1 MSRHPSLHFIS
12 SLSGSLG
19 SGARVLLAATAM
31 SLVGCGSAWA
41 ADGDV
46 NEAVLK
52 KMEAMEKRI
61 QSLEAELKQKRTS
74 DAATQAAPADK
85 PAPTEKKQAAGSE
98 KAQKRPSGAEADK
111 GAKVAVVPAAPQDP
125 KSDKPS
131 SKSKTPDFSTP
142 PSDLPILG
150 VAPSPVAGLS
160 IGAYGEVKFGTMQNP
175 AANGQWQNGFDTAR
189 MVLLPTYAITDN
201 IIFNAEIEFEHAG
214 SGFDNDD
221 KLHGTAEI
229 EQLWIDFK
237 IIDQFNWRAP
247 GIDLIPIGYI
257 NQHHEPTQF
266 YSVNRPE
273 LYNGIIPSTWKAP
286 ATSIYGTITDGLKY
300 QVMLSATNE
309 DFGDSFANR
318 TDARTVPPPGTPYF
332 PGIDGLNALAFS
344 NPPLGDFQQL
354 SNTLAVSGRLDFA
367 PPFLPGFNGS
377 VSGYYSP
384 NTTPRGAHDDFGNL
398 LGSSSLAMF
407 DAEFR
412 YRVPNTGLELRGEYV
427 LVGFGD
433 PANLRANNDSDPTNN
448 VGKSMFGYFGEI
460 AYHVPLGTIL
470 SSEWE
475 AVPYYNYTY
484 QNLQTGGFAGT
495 DLNTPTGAGQRQF
508 HTAGVA
514 VFPSPKVVLK
524 AEYQH
529 VIDKSLIGALSDSY
543 LGGVGFFF

>member
-1 MSRHPSLHFIS
+1 M
-12 SLSGSLG
+12 
-19 SGARVLLAATAM
+19 LLAATAM

-46 NEAVLK
+46 SEAVLK

-61 QSLEAELKQKRTS
+61 QSLEAELKKKQTAE
-74 DAATQAAPADK
+74 AAPQAAPADK

-98 KAQKRPSGAEADK
+98 QAQKKPSGAEADK
-111 GAKVAVVPAAPQDP
+111 GAKVAVAPAAPQDP

-286 ATSIYGTITDGLKY
+286 ATSVYGTITDGLKY

-398 LGSSSLAMF
+398 LGGSSLAMF

-427 LVGFGD
+427 HVGFGD
-433 PANLRANNDSDPTNN
+433 PANLRANNDSDPTDN

-470 SSEWE
+470 NSEWE

-529 VIDKSLIGALSDSY
+529 VIDRSLIGALSDSY

>member
-1 MSRHPSLHFIS
+1 M
-12 SLSGSLG
+12 
-19 SGARVLLAATAM
+19 LLAATAV
-31 SLVGCGSAWA
+31 SVIGCSSARA

-46 NEAVLK
+46 NDAVLK

-61 QSLEAELKQKRTS
+61 QSLEAELKQKRIA
-74 DAATQAAPADK
+74 DAAGPASPAEK
-85 PAPTEKKQAAGSE
+85 PAPQEKKQASGAE
-98 KAQKRPSGAEADK
+98 KTQKKSPAAEADK
-111 GAKVAVVPAAPQDP
+111 GAKVAAAPEPPQDP
-125 KSDKPS
+125 KSKPS
-131 SKSKTPDFSTP
+131 SKAKTPDFSTP

-247 GIDLIPIGYI
+247 GIDLVPIGYI

-273 LYNGIIPSTWKAP
+273 LYNGIIPSTWKVP
-286 ATSIYGTITDGLKY
+286 GTSVYGTISEDLKY
-300 QVMLSATNE
+300 QVMVSATNE
-309 DFGDSFANR
+309 DFGDSFDNR
-318 TDARTVPPPGTPYF
+318 TAAKTVPLPGTPYF
-332 PGIDGLNALAFS
+332 PGINGLNALAFS

-354 SNTLAVSGRLDFA
+354 SNAVAVSGRLDFT
-367 PPFLPGFNGS
+367 PTFLPGFGGS
-377 VSGYYSP
+377 ISAYYSP
-384 NTTPRGAHDDFGNL
+384 NTTPRGAHDDFGNF

-427 LVGFGD
+427 RVGFGN
-433 PANLRANNDSDPTNN
+433 PANLRANNDSDPTEN

-460 AYHVPLGTIL
+460 AYHIPLGTIL
-470 SSEWE
+470 KSEWE
-475 AVPYYNYTY
+475 AVPFYNYTY
-484 QNLQTGGFAGT
+484 ENLQAGGFAGT
-495 DLNTPTGAGQRQF
+495 DANLPTGAGQRQF

-514 VFPSPKVVLK
+514 VFPSPKIVLK
-524 AEYQH
+524 ATYQH
-529 VIDKSLIGALSDSY
+529 VIDKSLVGALSDSY

>member
-1 MSRHPSLHFIS
+1 ML
-12 SLSGSLG
+12 LS
-19 SGARVLLAATAM
+19 ATAIL
-31 SLVGCGSAWA
+31 LVGCSGAWA

-46 NEAVLK
+46 NDAVLK

-61 QSLEAELKQKRTS
+61 QSLEAELKQKRTA
-74 DAATQAAPADK
+74 DAAAQPSPAEK
-85 PAPTEKKQAAGSE
+85 PAPTEKNQAVGSE
-98 KAQKRPSGAEADK
+98 KVQKKPSAPEADK
-111 GAKVAVVPAAPQDP
+111 GTKVVAAP
-125 KSDKPS
+125 KSNKPS
-131 SKSKTPDFSTP
+131 SKDKTPDFSTP

-247 GIDLIPIGYI
+247 GVDLVPIGYI

-273 LYNGIIPSTWKAP
+273 LYNSIIPSTWKVP
-286 ATSIYGTITDGLKY
+286 GTSVYGTISEDLKY

-318 TDARTVPPPGTPYF
+318 TDAKTVPLPGTPYF

-344 NPPLGDFQQL
+344 NPPLGGFQQL
-354 SNTLAVSGRLDFA
+354 SNTLATSGRLDFT
-367 PPFLPGFNGS
+367 PTFLPGFGS
-377 VSGYYSP
+377 SISAYYSP
-384 NTTPRGAHDDFGNL
+384 NTTPRGAHDDLGNF
-398 LGSSSLAMF
+398 LGSSSLTMF

-427 LVGFGD
+427 RVAFGN
-433 PANLRANNDSDPTNN
+433 PANLRANNDGDPTDN
-448 VGKSMFGYFGEI
+448 VGKTMFGYSGEI

-470 SSEWE
+470 KSDWE
-475 AVPYYNYTY
+475 AVPFYNYTY
-484 QNLQTGGFAGT
+484 ENLQTGGFAGT
-495 DLNTPTGAGQRQF
+495 DANAPTGAGQRQF

-514 VFPSPKVVLK
+514 VFPSPKIVLK
-524 AEYQH
+524 ATYQH
-529 VIDKSLIGALSDSY
+529 VIDKSLVGALSDSY